1 MSRVDR
7 SRLPA
12 PGPDRPFH
20 FPRFVRR
27 QLPNGLELR
36 AVTHRSVPVA
46 SVALLVRGGS
56 SVDPPDGHGLVSITA
71 GMIDEGSRG
80 QSALDIADRLARIGG
95 ELDVD
100 VGMDAV
106 LLGLTTLDR
115 FLDTGLEL
123 LHEMVTEPT
132 LANDDFNR
140 IRNLRL
146 ERLRQMKD
154 HAGAMAERAFARVVY
169 REHPYGHLSLGS
181 EAALNAMT
189 VDASRELHAALFTP
203 EGSTLIVVGDRTE
216 EELLDRA
223 ESAFANW
230 RPSTGSGRPE
240 LVEGRPVSRALPI
253 DRDAAL
259 LPPPDEPEV
268 RLAIVSRP
276 GAAQSELRI
285 GHACAPRSTPD
296 YHVLLILNTILGG
309 DFVSRLNLNLREQKG
324 FTYGV
329 RTGFNL
335 RRGIGPFVM
344 QTSVGT
350 DVTGPALSE
359 AWKEIRDIAT
369 VRPAT
374 DQEVAQAFAS
384 VSKGYPRSFETAG
397 QVARSVA
404 QLALHGL
411 PDSYFEQFVPKLA
424 RVTANDVTRAAQRY
438 LDPSK
443 MTTVIVGDLD
453 KIAASLP
460 GLGLGPH
467 RVLTVD

>member
-1 MSRVDR
+1 MSQVDR
-7 SRLPA
+7 SRLPV
-12 PGPDRPFH
+12 PGADPPFH
-20 FPRFVRR
+20 FPRIVRR
-27 QLPNGLELR
+27 QLANGLDLR

-56 SVDPPDGHGLVSITA
+56 SVDPPDAHGLVSITA
-71 GMIDEGSRG
+71 GMLDEGSRG
-80 QSALDIADRLARIGG
+80 QSALEIADRLARIGG

-106 LLGLTTLDR
+106 LIGLTALDR
-115 FLDTGLEL
+115 FLDSGLAL
-123 LHEMVTEPT
+123 VHEMVTEPT
-132 LANDDFNR
+132 LGNDDFNR
-140 IRNLRL
+140 LRNLRL
-146 ERLRQMKD
+146 DRLRQMRE
-154 HAGAMAERAFARVVY
+154 HAGAMAERAFARVLY
-169 REHPYGHLSLGS
+169 RDHPYGHLSLGS
-181 EAALNAMT
+181 ERALNAMT
-189 VDASRELHAALFTP
+189 VDAARAVHAALFTP
-203 EGSTLIVVGDRTE
+203 DGSTLIVVGDRPE
-216 EELLDRA
+216 EELLDQA
-223 ESAFANW
+223 EAVFVSW
-230 RPSTGSGRPE
+230 RSSKAT
-240 LVEGRPVSRALPI
+240 PI
-253 DRDAAL
+253 NRDAAL
-259 LPPPDEPEV
+259 LPPPDEPEF
-268 RLAIVSRP
+268 RLATVARP

-296 YHVLLILNTILGG
+296 YHVLLLLNTILGG
-309 DFVSRLNLNLREQKG
+309 DFVSRLNSNLREEKG

-350 DVTGPALSE
+350 DVTGPAVSE
-359 AWKEIRDIAT
+359 AWKEIREIAT
-369 VRPAT
+369 TRPAT
-374 DQEVAQAFAS
+374 DREVAQAFAS
-384 VSKGYPRSFETAG
+384 VSKGYPRGFETAG

-411 PDSYFEQFVPKLA
+411 PDSYFEEFVPKLA
-424 RVTANDVTRAAQRY
+424 QVTAHDVTRAAQRY

-453 KIAASLP
+453 KIAPSLP

>member
-1 MSRVDR
+1 MTVVDR
-7 SRLPA
+7 SRLPIPVA
-12 PGPDRPFH
+12 DRPFH
-20 FPRFVRR
+20 FPRIVTRV
-27 QLPNGLELR
+27 LPNGLALR

-46 SVALLVRGGS
+46 AVVLLIPGGS
-56 SVDPPDGHGLVSITA
+56 SVDPADAHGLVSITA
-71 GMIDEGSRG
+71 GLLDEGSRG
-80 QSALDIADRLARIGG
+80 QSALEIADRVARIGG
-95 ELDVD
+95 ELDLD

-106 LLGLTTLDR
+106 VIGLTTLDR
-115 FLDTGLEL
+115 FLDTGLSL
-123 LHEMVTEPT
+123 VHEIVTEPN

-154 HAGAMAERAFARVVY
+154 HAGAMADRAFARVLY
-169 REHPYGHLSLGS
+169 GSHPYGHLSLGS
-181 EAALNAMT
+181 EAALNAMR
-189 VDASRELHAALFTP
+189 VDDTKVLHAAMFTP
-203 EGSTLIVVGDRTE
+203 SGATLVVVGDRPE
-216 EELLDRA
+216 DELLDRA
-223 ESAFANW
+223 ASVFGSW
-230 RPSTGSGRPE
+230 RPAAATM
-240 LVEGRPVSRALPI
+240 AI
-253 DRDAAL
+253 DRDAGLA
-259 LPPPDEPEV
+259 PPPVEPEMK
-268 RLAIVSRP
+268 LAVVSRP

-350 DVTGPALSE
+350 DVTSPALHE
-359 AWKEIRDIAT
+359 AWREIRDIAT
-369 VRPAT
+369 TRPAT

-384 VSKGYPRSFETAG
+384 VSKGYPRGFETAG

-404 QLALHGL
+404 QLALHAL
-411 PDSYFEQFVPKLA
+411 PDSYFEQFVPKLSQ
-424 RVTANDVTRAAQRY
+424 VTAADVTAAAQRY
-438 LDPSK
+438 LDHAK

-453 KIAASLP
+453 KIADSLP
-460 GLGLGPH
+460 ELGLGPH
-467 RVLTVD
+467 RVLTVDL

>member
-7 SRLPA
+7 SRLPV
-12 PGPDRPFH
+12 PGTDRPFH
-20 FPRFVRR
+20 FPRIVRR
-27 QLPNGLELR
+27 QLANGLELR
-36 AVTHRSVPVA
+36 AVSHRAVPVV
-46 SVALLVRGGS
+46 SLALLVRGGS
-56 SVDPPDGHGLVSITA
+56 SIDPPSAHGLVSITA
-71 GMIDEGSRG
+71 GLIDEGSRG
-80 QSALDIADRLARIGG
+80 QSALEIADRIARIGG

-106 LLGLTTLDR
+106 LIALTTLDR
-115 FLDTGLEL
+115 FLDTGLAL
-123 LHEMVTEPT
+123 MHEMATEPT

-154 HAGAMAERAFARVVY
+154 HAGAMAERAFARVLY
-169 REHPYGHLSLGS
+169 RDHPYGHLSLGS
-181 EAALNAMT
+181 ETALNAMT
-189 VDASRELHAALFTP
+189 VDDTRALHAAMFTP
-203 EGSTLIVVGDRTE
+203 DAATMIVVGDRPE
-216 EELLDRA
+216 EELLDCA
-223 ESAFANW
+223 EAAFGNW
-230 RPSTGSGRPE
+230 RPVAGT
-240 LVEGRPVSRALPI
+240 LPI
-253 DRDAAL
+253 DRDAAM

-268 RLAIVSRP
+268 RLAAVSRP
-276 GAAQSELRI
+276 GAAQSELRV
-285 GHACAPRSTPD
+285 GHVCAARSTPD
-296 YHVLLILNTILGG
+296 YHALLILNTVLGG
-309 DFVSRLNLNLREQKG
+309 DFVSRLNTNLREDKG

-350 DVTGPALSE
+350 EVTAPALIE

-369 VRPAT
+369 TRPAT
-374 DQEVAQAFAS
+374 DHEVAQAFAA
-384 VSKGYPRSFETAG
+384 VSKGYPRGFETAG

-411 PDSYFEQFVPKLA
+411 PDLYFEEFVPKLA
-424 RVTANDVTRAAQRY
+424 QVTSQDVTRAAQRY
-438 LDPSK
+438 LDPAK

>member
-1 MSRVDR
+1 VTVVDR
-7 SRLPA
+7 SRLPVPVA
-12 PGPDRPFH
+12 DRPFH
-20 FPRFVRR
+20 FPRIAKRA
-27 QLPNGLELR
+27 LPNGLELR

-46 SVALLVRGGS
+46 AVVLLIPGGS
-56 SVDPPDGHGLVSITA
+56 SVDPAEAHGLVSITA
-71 GMIDEGSRG
+71 GLIDEGSRG
-80 QSALDIADRLARIGG
+80 QSALEIADRVARIGG
-95 ELDVD
+95 ELDLD

-106 LLGLTTLDR
+106 VVGLTTLDR
-115 FLDTGLEL
+115 FLDTGLAL
-123 LHEMVTEPT
+123 VHEIVTEPN

-154 HAGAMAERAFARVVY
+154 HAGAMADRAFARVLY
-169 REHPYGHLSLGS
+169 GSHPYGHLSLGS

-189 VDASRELHAALFTP
+189 VDDTKALHAAMFTP
-203 EGSTLIVVGDRTE
+203 AGATLVVVGDRPE
-216 EELLDRA
+216 EELLDA
-223 ESAFANW
+223 AAAVFGSW
-230 RPSTGSGRPE
+230 RPATSTM
-240 LVEGRPVSRALPI
+240 AI
-253 DRDAAL
+253 DRGAAL
-259 LPPPDEPEV
+259 APPPAAPEV
-268 RLAIVSRP
+268 KLAVVSRP
-276 GAAQSELRI
+276 AAAQSELRI

-350 DVTGPALSE
+350 EVTGPALEE
-359 AWKEIRDIAT
+359 AWREIHDIAT
-369 VRPAT
+369 TRPAT

-384 VSKGYPRSFETAG
+384 VSKGYPRGFETAG

-411 PDSYFEQFVPKLA
+411 PDSYFEQFVPKLSQ
-424 RVTANDVTRAAQRY
+424 VTAVDVTSAAQRH
-438 LDPSK
+438 LEREK

-453 KIAASLP
+453 KIAGSLP
-460 GLGLGPH
+460 ALGLGPH
-467 RVLTVD
+467 RVLTID